1 MLTGTKG
8 MLIRK
13 PPAEVFRAFADP
25 SVTTKFWY
33 TRSSGRMEAG
43 ANLQWDWDMFGASA
57 SVIVKDVEP
66 DRRIVF
72 DWGRDDAMCTVELR
86 FVPWKDATYVNV
98 VETGYRGTA
107 EEAALHA
114 IDSIAG
120 FALVLAAAKAW
131 LEHGLHLTVVA
142 DHVVPGLE
150 AVTHASAAIR
160 LEGHRGDAAFA
171 IRFAVLRGAERS
183 SRSMRSRSS
192 ASSLA
197 CCCTV
202 ASSMLV

>member
-33 TRSSGRMEAG
+33 TRSSGRMETG
-43 ANLQWDWDMFGASA
+43 TKLRWDWEMFGASA
-57 SVIVKDVEP
+57 NVVVKEVEP

-72 DWGRDDAMCTVELR
+72 AWGGDGAMRTVELR
-86 FVPWKDATYVNV
+86 FVPWNEHTYVNV
-98 VETGYRGTA
+98 VETGYRGTP
-107 EEAALHA
+107 EEMAAQA

-131 LEHGLHLTVVA
+131 LEHGLQLTVVA
-142 DHVVPGLE
+142 DHVVPGLK
-150 AVTHASAAIR
+150 
-160 LEGHRGDAAFA
+160 L
-171 IRFAVLRGAERS
+171 
-183 SRSMRSRSS
+183 
-192 ASSLA
+192 
-197 CCCTV
+197 
-202 ASSMLV
+202 